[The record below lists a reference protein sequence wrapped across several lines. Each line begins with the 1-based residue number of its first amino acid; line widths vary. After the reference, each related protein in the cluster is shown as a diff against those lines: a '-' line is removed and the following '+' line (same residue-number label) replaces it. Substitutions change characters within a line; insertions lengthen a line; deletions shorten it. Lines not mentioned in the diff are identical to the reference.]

1 MKRVMVIK
9 NSVVEIQ
16 IPVMNHETQPVK
28 SNSGIS
34 IDYSGAVLFQN
45 ILYIRWLL
53 LSSSSLLLLSLL
65 LLLLL
70 LLLLSSECF
79 ISQVKRYL
87 KNTGL
92 SFCELL
98 WITNRVIGNWI
109 NFDYSNFG
117 CPFEFRRSPNE
128 SSNWL
133 NYVSE

>member
-16 IPVMNHETQPVK
+16 IPVMNHKTQPVK

-34 IDYSGAVLFQN
+34 IDYSGAVLCQN

-53 LSSSSLLLLSLL
+53 LSSSSSLL
-65 LLLLL
+65 LLLLSF
-70 LLLLSSECF
+70 LLLLSLSSGCF

-87 KNTGL
+87 KNIGL

-109 NFDYSNFG
+109 NFDYSTFG
-117 CPFEFRRSPNE
+117 CPFEFRRSPSE

-133 NYVSE
+133 NDVSE

>member
-70 LLLLSSECF
+70 LSSECF

-117 CPFEFRRSPNE
+117 RSFEFRHSPNG

>member
-16 IPVMNHETQPVK
+16 IPVMNHKTQPVK

-53 LSSSSLLLLSLL
+53 LSSSSLLLLSL

>member
-9 NSVVEIQ
+9 NSVVNIQ

-45 ILYIRWLL
+45 ILYIRWFL
-53 LSSSSLLLLSLL
+53 LSSSSLLLLS
-65 LLLLL
+65 LL

-117 CPFEFRRSPNE
+117 RPFEFRHSPNG